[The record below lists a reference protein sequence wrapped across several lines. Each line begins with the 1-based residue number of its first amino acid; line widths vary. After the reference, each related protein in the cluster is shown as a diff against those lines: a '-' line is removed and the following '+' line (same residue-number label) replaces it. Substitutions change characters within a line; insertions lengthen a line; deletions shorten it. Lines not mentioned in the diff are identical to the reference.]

1 MIDSAISIDV
11 PSVRSLFPYLSDW
24 WRDYITES
32 GFTGPEATAL
42 FPPTTALGAPTA
54 GGLPDAPVAALRPH
68 LDSWGATHGILY
80 PRYGVTILH
89 NEDLAAALSGAV
101 NDWQREVWLAGDA
114 RLRGSIVVP
123 AQNTAQAV
131 AEIDRLGAEPGFVQ
145 VALPVRSEAPYGKRR
160 FWPIFEAA
168 VRHEL
173 PVAIYAGGAAGTP
186 STPVGRPSYAVE
198 EYVAYA
204 QAFAAQLISLIAEG
218 VFTSFPDLRVVLAG
232 SGCTWLPSLLWRFD
246 KNWKGLRRE
255 VPWLTR
261 PPSHYLRAQV
271 RLTIAPFDGPR
282 DAAHLVRFH
291 EYCGSDELLLL
302 SSDFPYGDPT
312 APGTLLPAG
321 LPEKMR
327 AGIADGHARALYR
340 L

>member
-32 GFTGPEATAL
+32 GFAGPEATAL
-42 FPPTTALGAPTA
+42 FPPATTLGAPRA
-54 GGLPDAPVAALRPH
+54 GEAPADPQAALRAH
-68 LDSWGATHGILY
+68 LDGWAASHGILY

-101 NDWQREVWLAGDA
+101 NDWQREVWLAGDT

-123 AQNTAQAV
+123 AQNTALAV
-131 AEIDRLGAEPGFVQ
+131 AEIDRLGEEPGFIQ
-145 VALPVRSEAPYGKRR
+145 VVLPVRSEAPYGKRR

-168 VRHEL
+168 VRRDL
-173 PVAIYAGGAAGTP
+173 PVAIYAGGSAGTP
-186 STPVGRPSYAVE
+186 GTPVGRPSYAVE

-204 QAFAAQLISLIAEG
+204 QAFAAQLTSLIAEG
-218 VFTSFPDLRVVLAG
+218 VFTSFPGLRVVLAG

-255 VPWLTR
+255 VPWLAR
-261 PPSHYLRAQV
+261 PPSHYVRAQV
-271 RLTIAPFDGPR
+271 RLTTAPFDGPR
-282 DAAHLVRFH
+282 DAAHLHQFH
-291 EYCGSDELLLL
+291 EHCGSDELLLL
-302 SSDFPYGDPT
+302 SSDFPYGDPV
-312 APGTLLPAG
+312 APGDLLSAD
-321 LPEKMR
+321 LPEKLR
-327 AGIADGHARALYR
+327 ESIVDGHARALYR